1 MKRVQPTATNLVA
14 DPGTSPCILAKRK
27 CLDRGLT
34 PRNVTP
40 EKRSIQTQVGCQ
52 KENNI
57 EKALNKFVGNHTE
70 TYNDKVERE
79 LKDTEGAG
87 DLRFVSIRALHKC
100 ADKMA
105 CGECASQVVCQT
117 GDKVMKKF
125 KLYVHSFSEIRTKPT
140 TIRLIDRSLEM

>member
-1 MKRVQPTATNLVA
+1 MKRVQPTATNPVA

-57 EKALNKFVGNHTE
+57 EKALNKFVGNHAE
-70 TYNDKVERE
+70 TYADKVERE

-105 CGECASQVVCQT
+105 CGECASQVVCEAE
-117 GDKVMKKF
+117 DEVMKQF
-125 KLYVHSFSEIRTKPT
+125 K
-140 TIRLIDRSLEM
+140 